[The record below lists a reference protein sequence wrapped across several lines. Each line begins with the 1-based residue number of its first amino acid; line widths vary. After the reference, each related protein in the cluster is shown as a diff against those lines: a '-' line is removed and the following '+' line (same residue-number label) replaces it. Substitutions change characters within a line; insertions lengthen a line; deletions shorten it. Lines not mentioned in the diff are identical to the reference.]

1 MTLEQKP
8 RSCSLPE
15 VTKPA
20 HGATLDLNTRP
31 FLSQSQCSEP
41 LELPPIRLL
50 SHIGAPEEISFT
62 DTVHKDVY
70 DKIIREY
77 MLAEKSLLIASS
89 ASSLAGACTCPYIP
103 MCVYR
108 ETKTCRL
115 THTLSCH
122 YSCIFILLFLGDLS
136 FVIEGLLQIKP
147 RCHP

>member
-20 HGATLDLNTRP
+20 HRATLDLNTRP
-31 FLSQSQCSEP
+31 FLSRSQCSEP

-50 SHIGAPEEISFT
+50 SHTGAPEEISFT

-77 MLAEKSLLIASS
+77 MLAEKSLLIASN

-103 MCVYR
+103 TGVYR

-115 THTLSCH
+115 THKLSCH
-122 YSCIFILLFLGDLS
+122 YSCIFILLFLGDLF